1 MKMKMR
7 KPLQRFLMIALLGIG
22 LAGLMGCGGTKEEA
36 EQKEIAGAADL
47 EGARIGVQLGTT
59 GDIYAED
66 VKDAKVEK
74 YNKGADAVLALVGG
88 DIDAVIIDNQPAKVF
103 VEQNAGL
110 EILPTEYAVEEYA
123 IAVKKGNTELLDQI
137 NGALEALIADGTVD
151 AIVAK
156 YISAN

>member
-1 MKMKMR
+1 MR
-7 KPLQRFLMIALLGIG
+7 AGMEMAMI
-22 LAGLMGCGGTKEEA
+22 
-36 EQKEIAGAADL
+36 
-47 EGARIGVQLGTT
+47 RSFVYGVLNTNAYLVWQ
-59 GDIYAED
+59 
-66 VKDAKVEK
+66 
-74 YNKGADAVLALVGG
+74 GADAVLALVGG